1 MPDQVAAP
9 GPTTTVDP
17 RVEAR
22 LASVGRVIRW
32 LATIYAFMGLFGVL
46 VPGMRWFPPGPPLIR
61 DLTTATA
68 ISFAAMTL
76 GALLGGDVT
85 YSTRSAVAF
94 RRLGVVLALGAAA
107 FGIVIMLAFVVNRT
121 DLWGDVAETPS
132 FSVGVILLV
141 IGVSVLFSVSRRDS
155 LVIVG
160 QVGALL
166 VFSIT
171 AVIFLGYMYGDPS
184 VGRLFLRPE
193 ISFQA
198 AFAAVLAAVGVLL
211 IRPASGLLSVA
222 SSPGAG
228 GRLLRRLGPV
238 VLFMPALLLFVAETV
253 PTTERVDVLAFV
265 SVGLGLFLLIL
276 LTVFVRALDATAIEA
291 ATNAAR
297 AERARIGLEQEAPV
311 VTRMSELLHIV
322 EIGGVEGWEVAT
334 RYRPGRG
341 SVAGDA
347 SSVRRLPDGAIG
359 AVLVDLTGHGA
370 LPAVWAIRV
379 RDLLLHSLM
388 SGQSPAEAMRMVD
401 WSAPGDTLASAV
413 VATVDPETGEVR
425 LCSAGHPPVVVV
437 GAQEVDLKRPTG
449 PLLYLSPDPAYEEE
463 EFELSGG
470 DEMVAFSDGIADVQ
484 VVRNGQTE
492 PEMLADMLL
501 AEGGNA
507 ARTADL
513 VLGFAEAEPSDDQ
526 TVVVIRRVG

>member
-1 MPDQVAAP
+1 MPEQVAAP
-9 GPTTTVDP
+9 GPTTTIDP
-17 RVEAR
+17 RVEAK
-22 LASVGRVIRW
+22 LAAVGRVIRW

-46 VPGMRWFPPGPPLIR
+46 VPGLRWFPPGPPLIR
-61 DLTTATA
+61 DLTTASA
-68 ISFAAMTL
+68 ISFAVMTL

-85 YSTRSAVAF
+85 FSTRSAVTF
-94 RRLGVVLALGAAA
+94 RRFGVVLALGAAV
-107 FGIVIMLAFVVNRT
+107 FGVLIMTIFFVNRT
-121 DLWGDVAETPS
+121 DVWGDVAETPA
-132 FSVGVILLV
+132 FSVGVILL
-141 IGVSVLFSVSRRDS
+141 ILGVSVPFNVSRKDS
-155 LVIVG
+155 MVIVG

-198 AFAAVLAAVGVLL
+198 ALTSVLAAVGILL
-211 IRPASGLLSVA
+211 MRPASGLLSVA

-228 GRLLRRLGPV
+228 GRLLRWMGPV
-238 VLFMPALLLFVAETV
+238 VLFTPALLLFVTENV
-253 PTTERVDVLAFV
+253 PTTDRVDVLAFV
-265 SVGLGLFLLIL
+265 SVGLGLFLLVL

-291 ATNAAR
+291 ATNAAQ

-311 VTRMSELLHIV
+311 VTRMSEMLHTV
-322 EIGGVEGWEVAT
+322 EIGGVDGWEVAT

-347 SSVRRLPDGAIG
+347 SSVRRLPDGSIG

-379 RDLLLHSLM
+379 RDLLLHSLI
-388 SGQSPAEAMRMVD
+388 SGQSPAAAMRMVD

-413 VATVDPETGEVR
+413 VATVDPDSGRVR

-437 GAQEVDLKRPTG
+437 RTQEVDLKLPTG
-449 PLLYLSPDPAYEEE
+449 PLLYLSSEPVYEEE
-463 EFELSGG
+463 EFELSVG
-470 DEMVAFSDGIADVQ
+470 DTMVAFSDGIADVQ
-484 VVRNGQTE
+484 LIRSGQTE

-501 AEGGNA
+501 AEGGDT

-513 VLGFAEAEPSDDQ
+513 VLGFAETEPSDDQ
-526 TVVVIRRVG
+526 TVVVVRRVG